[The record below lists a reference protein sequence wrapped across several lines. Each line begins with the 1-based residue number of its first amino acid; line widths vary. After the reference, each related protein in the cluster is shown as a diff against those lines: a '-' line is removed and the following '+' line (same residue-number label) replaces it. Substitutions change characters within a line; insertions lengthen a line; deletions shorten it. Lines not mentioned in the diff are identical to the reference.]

1 MDLHSQ
7 EAILR
12 LVGEH
17 GPQNLMV
24 ILGAPDPESAE
35 IAAETVVLG
44 DPSYAGPLAG
54 AQLGLDVYHVLE
66 DAIQADVPDDVW
78 EEQIGVMADVLD
90 GPGVSASVAAMRAQ
104 APESP
109 EAPAKT

>member
-12 LVGEH
+12 LAGEH
-17 GPQNLMV
+17 DPQKLVV

-66 DAIQADVPDDVW
+66 DEVRADVPDEVW
-78 EEQIGVMADVLD
+78 EEQIGVMGDVLD
-90 GPGVSASVAAMRAQ
+90 AEGIATSVAAMRAQ
-104 APESP
+104 ARAQS
-109 EAPAKT
+109 